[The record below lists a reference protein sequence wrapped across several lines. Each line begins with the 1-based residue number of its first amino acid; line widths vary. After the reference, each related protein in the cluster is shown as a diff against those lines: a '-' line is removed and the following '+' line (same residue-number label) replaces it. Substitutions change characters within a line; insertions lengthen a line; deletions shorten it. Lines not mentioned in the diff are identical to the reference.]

1 MGQVGMPLVKDFYA
15 SGEDISDEKL
25 TNNIIDKEIIFKGK
39 IFDIEKNLVQL
50 PNKEETIR
58 EIVKQPNAVG
68 IFAMTKDNKIVL
80 IRQYRTSV
88 DRVVIEIPAGKV
100 DDGETPIQAARRE
113 FLEETG
119 YQAEHMQY
127 LTTIAS
133 SIGFTG
139 EHIDIFYADGLEF
152 VGSNP
157 NNSEFIDINLIPYHQ
172 IKTAIKE
179 HKIIDGKTIV
189 AFLYFNSFCA

>member
-1 MGQVGMPLVKDFYA
+1 MGQVGLPLMKNFYA

-25 TNNIIDKEIIFKGK
+25 VSTITDKQIIFKGK
-39 IFDIEKNLVQL
+39 IFDLEKNTIRL
-50 PNKEETIR
+50 PNKKETIR
-58 EIVKQPNAVG
+58 EIVRQPNAVG
-68 IFAMTKDNKIVL
+68 IFAVTKNDRVVL

-139 EHIDIFYADGLEF
+139 EHIDIFYANNLKF

-172 IKTAIKE
+172 VKIAIEE
-179 HKIIDGKTIV
+179 HKIVDGKTV
-189 AFLYFNSFCA
+189 AAFLYFNNFCA

>member
-1 MGQVGMPLVKDFYA
+1 MGQVGIPLVKDFYA

-39 IFDIEKNLVQL
+39 IFDIEKNIVQL

-139 EHIDIFYADGLEF
+139 EHIDIFYADDLEF

-157 NNSEFIDINLIPYHQ
+157 NNSEFIDINLISYHQ
-172 IKTAIKE
+172 VKTAIKE
-179 HKIIDGKTIV
+179 HKIIDGKTIA

>member
-1 MGQVGMPLVKDFYA
+1 MGQVGLPLMKNFYA

-25 TNNIIDKEIIFKGK
+25 ASTITDKQIIFKGK
-39 IFDIEKNLVQL
+39 IFDLEKDTIRL
-50 PNKEETIR
+50 PNKKETIR
-58 EIVKQPNAVG
+58 EIVRQPNAVG
-68 IFAMTKDNKIVL
+68 IFAVTENDRVVL

-88 DRVVIEIPAGKV
+88 DRVAIEIPAGKV

-139 EHIDIFYADGLEF
+139 EHIDIFYANNLKF

-172 IKTAIKE
+172 VKTAIEE
-179 HKIIDGKTIV
+179 HKIVDGKTV
-189 AFLYFNSFCA
+189 AAFLYFNNFCA

>member
-1 MGQVGMPLVKDFYA
+1 MGQVGIPLVKDFYA

-39 IFDIEKNLVQL
+39 IFDIEKNIVQL

-139 EHIDIFYADGLEF
+139 EHIDIFYADDLEF

-157 NNSEFIDINLIPYHQ
+157 DNSEFIDINLIPYHQ
-172 IKTAIKE
+172 VKTAIKE
-179 HKIIDGKTIV
+179 HKIIDGKTIA